1 MIKNQDFKDIIGQEP
16 AKQQVKSAMLVHR
29 NLIIIGPPGIGKT
42 TLAKNIAK
50 LLPEIEVADCGYN
63 CLPSKPCCPGC
74 LKNSTKTKKI
84 SNSVS
89 LIGMIDPEQIPNYLV
104 ASDILL
110 SPRIAGNN
118 SPIKILDYLKSGR
131 PIVATNISSNRCF
144 LDESVSV
151 LTKPTS
157 SSFSAGIE
165 RLIRDQNLRNNLQ
178 DKGKR
183 IIKEHHSYEEFKR
196 SLKICYGELQL
207 LRSNHTAN

>member
-1 MIKNQDFKDIIGQEP
+1 MGSFASYQGIELLFESISEVLSNNPFVRFVIIGGREEER
-16 AKQQVKSAMLVHR
+16 AKWKKFL
-29 NLIIIGPPGIGKT
+29 
-42 TLAKNIAK
+42 
-50 LLPEIEVADCGYN
+50 
-63 CLPSKPCCPGC
+63 
-74 LKNSTKTKKI
+74 KTKKI

-89 LIGMIDPEQIPNYLV
+89 LIGMIDPEQIPNYLA

-178 DKGKR
+178 DRGKG
-183 IIKEHHSYEEFKR
+183 IIKKHHSYEEFKR